1 MEKSHQGGL
10 SMNHKDIKFKLQGK
24 KIVMEVNELEKLFW
38 LVGFYQGLLSKFL
51 SQDELEK
58 LEKKARFHG

>member
-1 MEKSHQGGL
+1 
-10 SMNHKDIKFKLQGK
+10 MNHKDIKFKLQGK